1 MINQLAAAQER
12 QLIESG
18 CKLHITVENQT
29 MTAPSI
35 EGPDKVDKLASQPI
49 LRLQVVKKGKKEV
62 LDLPAVTVAEKSD
75 VFSNF

>member
-18 CKLHITVENQT
+18 CQLHITVEEQT
-29 MTAPSI
+29 VPSGDNKI
-35 EGPDKVDKLASQPI
+35 QELAKQPI
-49 LRLQVVKKGKKEV
+49 LRLQIVKKGKREV

-75 VFSNF
+75 MFSNF